1 LARLNLSLSVA
12 FHFLLAIIAA
22 FLLRGVRMSIQPED
36 RTTMDLFS
44 PSRPGRPRSNP
55 YDRVQQSRYNKRS
68 QRMRD
73 KQSGFHRLEVKLQ
86 ADVVARVD
94 EAAEELGLAR
104 ADIINEA
111 LRQWLHM

>member
-1 LARLNLSLSVA
+1 
-12 FHFLLAIIAA
+12 
-22 FLLRGVRMSIQPED
+22 
-36 RTTMDLFS
+36 
-44 PSRPGRPRSNP
+44 
-55 YDRVQQSRYNKRS
+55 
-68 QRMRD
+68 MRD